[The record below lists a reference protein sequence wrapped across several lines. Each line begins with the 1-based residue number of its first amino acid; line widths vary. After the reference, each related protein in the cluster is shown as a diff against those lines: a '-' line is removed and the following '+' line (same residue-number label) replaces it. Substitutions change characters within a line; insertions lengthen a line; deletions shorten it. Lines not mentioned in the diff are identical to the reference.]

1 MVKKQSTDISK
12 VLDQVM
18 KRNKI
23 SLRKL
28 SKDSGIPLSTL
39 SSYCTAK
46 KASYNP
52 DHLIKLSEVLD
63 ISLDYLLTGQERQ
76 SINLENLP
84 LEKIFSGYFKIKIE
98 KIITDK

>member
-1 MVKKQSTDISK
+1 MKKQSSDISQ
-12 VLDQVM
+12 VLDQLM
-18 KRNKI
+18 KRKKI

-28 SKDSGIPLSTL
+28 SQLTTIPLSTL

-63 ISLDYLLTGQERQ
+63 VSLDFLLTGQERQ
-76 SINLENLP
+76 AINLENLP
-84 LEKIFSGYFKIKIE
+84 LEKIFSGYFKIKVE

>member
-1 MVKKQSTDISK
+1 MKKQSSDISQ
-12 VLDQVM
+12 VLDQLM
-18 KRNKI
+18 KRKKI

-28 SKDSGIPLSTL
+28 SQLTEIPLSTL

-63 ISLDYLLTGQERQ
+63 VSLDFLLTGQERQ
-76 SINLENLP
+76 AINLENLP
-84 LEKIFSGYFKIKIE
+84 LEKIFSGYFKIKVE

>member
-1 MVKKQSTDISK
+1 MVKKQSDISQ
-12 VLDQVM
+12 VLDQLM
-18 KRNKI
+18 KRKKI

-28 SKDSGIPLSTL
+28 SQMTAIPLSTL

-63 ISLDYLLTGQERQ
+63 VSLDFLLTGQERQ
-76 SINLENLP
+76 AINLENLP
-84 LEKIFSGYFKIKIE
+84 LEKIFSGYFKIKVE